1 VRTGSTAPAPGAG
14 STGSVGP
21 VHAATLRLGS
31 RDVDIGARPLVMGVL
46 DVVPPDTAAEP
57 SLDDLLRRAGRLVD
71 HGADLLDLELTGGG
85 GDVESD
91 REVEAV
97 ARAVGAV
104 AGRFDV
110 PLSVATSWPA
120 VAGAACAAGAEMA
133 NDRSGCTGADYLA
146 TVAACGATLVV
157 GHAGPVEAGPGD
169 VVDAVLTVLVERV
182 DRARATGI
190 APDRIV
196 LDGGLGQGKSPRQAL
211 AMLRASARFAG
222 LGHPVLLSF
231 DDATWAGVV
240 PGAGEGPGPG
250 AASLAA
256 TSLGTALGCR
266 IVRTRDVAAHH
277 QVCAVMAAIH
287 RAAR

>member
-1 VRTGSTAPAPGAG
+1 VRSGSTVPAPGPG
-14 STGSVGP
+14 PTGSVGP

-31 RDVDIGARPLVMGVL
+31 RDVDIGARPLVMGVV
-46 DVVPPDTAAEP
+46 DVVPPGTGGDP

-71 HGADLLDLELTGGG
+71 RGADLLDLELAGGG
-85 GDVESD
+85 GDVGAD

-104 AGRFDV
+104 ARRFDV
-110 PLSVATSWPA
+110 PLSVATSRPA
-120 VAGAACAAGAEMA
+120 VAGAACAAGAVMA

-157 GHAGPVEAGPGD
+157 GHAGPVDAGPGD
-169 VVDAVLTVLVERV
+169 AADVVLGLLLERV
-182 DRARATGI
+182 DRARTGGI

-196 LDGGLGQGKSPRQAL
+196 LDGGLDQGKSPRQTLAL
-211 AMLRASARFAG
+211 LRASDRFAE
-222 LGHPVLLSF
+222 LGYPVLLSF

-240 PGAGEGPGPG
+240 PGASDGPCPG

-266 IVRTRDVAAHH
+266 IVRTRHVAAHH

-287 RAAR
+287 RASR